1 MDKNSP
7 AAELERFL
15 NFVDACSQ
23 EYKNAYEK
31 VNEEDR
37 RVQDFLHQMEFA
49 KDQAE
54 RNRVATKLQKSRRSR
69 RQNKDLVKRNEKVVL
84 FFLEE
89 KNRGALNRMRQLLGQ
104 QRKEEEYLSGERIYK
119 PRVKEPE

>member
-1 MDKNSP
+1 M
-7 AAELERFL
+7 
-15 NFVDACSQ
+15 DACSQ
-23 EYKNAYEK
+23 EYKNAYDK

>member
-23 EYKNAYEK
+23 EYKNAYDK

-54 RNRVATKLQKSRRSR
+54 RNRVATKLQRSRRSR
-69 RQNKDLVKRNEKVVL
+69 MTAAVCWRSGAVPAAERQ
-84 FFLEE
+84 
-89 KNRGALNRMRQLLGQ
+89 
-104 QRKEEEYLSGERIYK
+104 
-119 PRVKEPE
+119 

>member
-7 AAELERFL
+7 AAELEHFL
-15 NFVDACSQ
+15 NFVEACSQ
-23 EYKNAYEK
+23 EYKIAYDK

-37 RVQDFLHQMEFA
+37 RVQDFLHQMECA

-69 RQNKDLVKRNEKVVL
+69 RQNKDLVKRDEKVVQ

-89 KNRGALNRMRQLLGQ
+89 KNRGVLNRMRQLLGQ
-104 QRKEEEYLSGERIYK
+104 QRKEEEYLSGERVYK

>member
-1 MDKNSP
+1 MGKRSP
-7 AAELERFL
+7 AAELEHFL
-15 NFVDACSQ
+15 NFVEACSL
-23 EYKNAYEK
+23 EYKNAYDK

-54 RNRVATKLQKSRRSR
+54 RNRVATKLQKSRRNR
-69 RQNKDLVKRNEKVVL
+69 RQNKDLVKRDEKVVQ

-89 KNRGALNRMRQLLGQ
+89 KNRGSTKPDAAAPGTTT
-104 QRKEEEYLSGERIYK
+104 ERRRIPIRGTGIQAK
-119 PRVKEPE
+119 SKGA